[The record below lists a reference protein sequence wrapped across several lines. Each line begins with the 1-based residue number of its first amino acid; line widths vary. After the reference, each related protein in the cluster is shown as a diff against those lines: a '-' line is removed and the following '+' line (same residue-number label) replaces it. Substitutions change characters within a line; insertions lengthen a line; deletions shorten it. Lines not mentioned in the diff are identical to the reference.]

1 MSQKKKPDVNPSK
14 YVTHAEC
21 STIMNGVK
29 AELKTIKTTLI
40 GEDMRGG
47 LVKDVQEIKSATG
60 IVKTVIVPVVISV
73 SAALIT
79 YGVLQALL

>member
-1 MSQKKKPDVNPSK
+1 MPQKKKHEDNPSK
-14 YVTHAEC
+14 YVTHKEC
-21 STIMNGVK
+21 YAISQAIK
-29 AELKTIKTTLI
+29 DELKTIKITLI

-47 LVKDVQEIKSATG
+47 LVKDVETIKSATG

-79 YGVLQALL
+79 YAVLSAI